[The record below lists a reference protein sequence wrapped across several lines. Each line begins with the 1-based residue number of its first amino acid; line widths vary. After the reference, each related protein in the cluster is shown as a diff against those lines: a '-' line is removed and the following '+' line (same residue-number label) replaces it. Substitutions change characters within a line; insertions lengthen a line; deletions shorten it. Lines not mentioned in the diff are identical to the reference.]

1 MQILVI
7 LAMLLFYPF
16 FTVFILRLILFWND
30 LKKILVNIKIY

>member
-1 MQILVI
+1 MQILVM